1 MFGTLHWNSHNNEV
15 EFVERPHGSSNLE
28 RTLVCDRCRAKKV
41 KCSPAHDG
49 CGRCKRLGKK
59 CTFASIKH
67 RGSKRIQKASIN
79 IPQNEHPP
87 ALLTPSSA
95 PSSSEI
101 TEHEERLCSDKQP
114 IVSSLPAD
122 GNVVAEQGQQL
133 LAELPTDRLTDTP
146 LNIFQSFLA
155 GFDQRARDRD
165 GDNTSNYTLS
175 PSPGFS
181 TILPRTGP
189 ESIQPTGAR
198 TSENLPSPPLSLG
211 DEMLRYSPSSGQSQD
226 FSLDMGC
233 IATPTSLHISS
244 LASTAFSSENPLGKS
259 CRCLAAVIFAVEEF
273 EASYN
278 PGNRAELDSIIAYQK
293 EAIKFCRSKFKCSS
307 CMTKR
312 ENLVL
317 LVFMAERLVAGC
329 GQIVRLYRM
338 KDGDTRAGLVPSSL
352 PSCSPTDGHSY
363 HANVEDRDLATSA
376 CSSSPKTDYRH
387 SGQIVSTRTRTSSD
401 WRKLL
406 LGDYEI
412 SSPLEWEHLVRV
424 LILLQLRAVMEL
436 LADLKNVG
444 SKVLGEAQTANL
456 ARAEIRLGEL
466 EKDIYRGECST
477 P

>member
-1 MFGTLHWNSHNNEV
+1 MDSNPKGRVGISVNN
-15 EFVERPHGSSNLE
+15 PGLLIIPGGPTSAL
-28 RTLVCDRCRAKKV
+28 V

-67 RGSKRIQKASIN
+67 RGNKRIQKASIN

-146 LNIFQSFLA
+146 LNIFQSSLA

-175 PSPGFS
+175 PSPSFS

-259 CRCLAAVIFAVEEF
+259 CR
-273 EASYN
+273 
-278 PGNRAELDSIIAYQK
+278 
-293 EAIKFCRSKFKCSS
+293 
-307 CMTKR
+307 
-312 ENLVL
+312 
-317 LVFMAERLVAGC
+317 
-329 GQIVRLYRM
+329 LYRM

-352 PSCSPTDGHSY
+352 PNCSPTDGHSY